1 MTHDPIDW
9 EQAEDSLLAPS
20 LAAGDAT
27 GCAEPPFPPTA
38 KSPIRPHRSNNWGLC
53 STRLQGVG
61 LVARVAQRHPG
72 DGGRTM
78 GPGGS
83 GQPAR

>member
-38 KSPIRPHRSNNWGLC
+38 KSPIRP
-53 STRLQGVG
+53 
-61 LVARVAQRHPG
+61 P
-72 DGGRTM
+72 
-78 GPGGS
+78 PE
-83 GQPAR
+83 